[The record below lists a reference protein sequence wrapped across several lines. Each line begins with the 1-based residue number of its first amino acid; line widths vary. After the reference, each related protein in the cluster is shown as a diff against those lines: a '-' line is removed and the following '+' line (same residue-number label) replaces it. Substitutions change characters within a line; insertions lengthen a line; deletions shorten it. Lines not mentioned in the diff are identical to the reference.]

1 MRRRCSPSRV
11 VSRSLATTI
20 GPVSPARRVRA
31 PATTRND
38 PDVQGDRSPHRRLP
52 RRPAHRRSRVAAHGR
67 PDDDSLIVR
76 GDGRGARGRAAHGA
90 SRTRAP
96 AVQPRVVGLSSSDIV
111 RTNAE
116 CRTTGTSMTGARS
129 TRAERS
135 GSPLSAGSR
144 RAPTR
149 PAPALRGWA
158 GCGLTVWHR
167 ARQPDIALKT
177 TPVVE
182 RLLDDAVVVAG
193 CVGLPGR
200 PMRGA
205 AAGSAFEEVF
215 E

>member
-90 SRTRAP
+90 SRTRLRPSNRALSDCP
-96 AVQPRVVGLSSSDIV
+96 HRTSRDERAVRDDRHFDDALAV
-111 RTNAE
+111 R
-116 CRTTGTSMTGARS
+116 GQSVP
-129 TRAERS
+129 

-158 GCGLTVWHR
+158 GCGLTAWHR